1 MTGAN
6 VIKLFTAVI
15 DTEWLQIKGKVADS
29 DKHSSLFALVCQKM
43 EKCFRTFGPRRSLF
57 ISPITKCKFKGGQ
70 HHDKL
75 KFRVES

>member
-29 DKHSSLFALVCQKM
+29 DKHSSLFALVCQK
-43 EKCFRTFGPRRSLF
+43 
-57 ISPITKCKFKGGQ
+57 
-70 HHDKL
+70 H
-75 KFRVES
+75 